1 MAEKEVLET
10 DLNRPVPHPDKTAG
24 YNPPPETPN
33 QPTKHQVPPP
43 RKKDE

>member
-1 MAEKEVLET
+1 MAVEEKDT
-10 DLNRPVPHPDKTAG
+10 RPVPKQAKEKG

-33 QPTKHQVPPP
+33 QPTKHQVPPKP